1 MSVHDEQRRKAKIRK
16 IVAGARAIVTY
27 QVGLPHGCVRLRRL
41 LYRFEIEYPVFEEY
55 LAELEELP
63 IGTERLY
70 WAQDALRVRDE
81 KLEKINRD
89 FRNRIFDT
97 CFEII
102 KSFGG
107 RPMDTKQKTD

>member
-1 MSVHDEQRRKAKIRK
+1 MSVHEEQRRKAQIRR
-16 IVAGARAIVTY
+16 IVANARAIVTY
-27 QVGLPHGCVRLRRL
+27 RVGLPFGCVRMRRF

-55 LAELEELP
+55 LGKLEGLP

-81 KLEKINRD
+81 KLERINAD

-102 KSFGG
+102 KSFSG
-107 RPMDTKQKTD
+107 RPMANKDHE